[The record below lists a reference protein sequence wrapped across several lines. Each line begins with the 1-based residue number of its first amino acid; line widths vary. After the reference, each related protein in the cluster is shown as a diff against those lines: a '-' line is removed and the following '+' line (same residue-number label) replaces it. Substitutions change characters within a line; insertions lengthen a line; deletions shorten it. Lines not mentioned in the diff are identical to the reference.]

1 MIGVWGDWCRGHP
14 TRTDVIM
21 IDAFIRRFLGTA
33 GSGLLDFYFQ
43 HSIWINA
50 FLFAYAGLV
59 IFARRNYGQVAQ
71 HILAD
76 FFHKYGNT
84 LAKKSPKE
92 IRALLLKWK
101 IPWEN
106 GMQAGWFPFISSP
119 QGLLLRLKSDRT
131 FQKIFPIDVLVDTIV
146 RQTSSRSK

>member
-1 MIGVWGDWCRGHP
+1 
-14 TRTDVIM
+14 M
-21 IDAFIRRFLGTA
+21 IDALIRGSLGTT
-33 GSGLLDFYFQ
+33 GTGLLDFYVQ
-43 HSIWINA
+43 HSLWINA
-50 FLFAYAGLV
+50 LLFMYALLV
-59 IFARRNYGQVAQ
+59 VVARRNYGQVAE

-76 FFHKYGNT
+76 FFNKYGDK
-84 LAKKSPKE
+84 LARKSPNE

-119 QGLLLRLKSDRT
+119 QGILLRLKNDRT
-131 FQKIFPIDVLVDTIV
+131 FQKIFPIDILVETIV